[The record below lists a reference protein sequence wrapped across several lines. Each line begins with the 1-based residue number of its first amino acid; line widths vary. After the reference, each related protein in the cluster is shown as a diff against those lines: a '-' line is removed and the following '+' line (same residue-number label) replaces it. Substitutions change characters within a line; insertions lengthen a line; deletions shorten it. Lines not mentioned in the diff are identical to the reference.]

1 MGCIGKNMKQ
11 NDNMLV
17 IDLQSRGPILR
28 GINPC
33 EHETI
38 IVWKPLFTLQG
49 HFGSIHP
56 NKLQFFLPFGC
67 VFSDEN
73 TITHFFCPEGH
84 FSGIC
89 VVFSEKSC
97 S

>member
-1 MGCIGKNMKQ
+1 MT
-11 NDNMLV
+11 MLV

-56 NKLQFFLPFGC
+56 NKLQIFLPFGC

-73 TITHFFCPEGH
+73 TITHFF
-84 FSGIC
+84 SVRKGIFLES

-97 S
+97 SQLHN